1 MGRIIAVCAE
11 KGGVGK
17 STVAVNLAAGLAGLG
32 HRVLLVDLDPQSNAT
47 TTLTDAAELSG
58 GESIAAVLLDKA
70 DPSEVVRASVTAP
83 GVDLLPAHP
92 DLADAAVELVG
103 MPGRDLR
110 LRAALGGLPG
120 YDFTIIDTAP
130 GRGLLS
136 LNALAAATE
145 ILIPLDPSRY
155 ALAGVES
162 LLALAGDVR
171 RFLPHPGNPSA
182 PRLLGLVLNRVARN
196 RTHADAEKE
205 LRTHFG
211 DRLLAVVPAAVAVDA
226 AGWANRPVVLADPA
240 SAPSLVLLEL
250 AQRIATNATAAAN
263 NAA

>member
-11 KGGVGK
+11 KGGCGK
-17 STVAVNLAAGLAGLG
+17 STVAVNLAAALG
-32 HRVLLVDLDPQSNAT
+32 GMGRRVLLVDMDPQCNAT

-162 LLALAGDVR
+162 LLTLANDVR
-171 RFLPHPGNPSA
+171 RFLAQPGDPLA
-182 PRLLGLVLNRVARN
+182 PRLLGLVLNRVSRN
-196 RTHADAEKE
+196 RTHSDAERE
-205 LRTHFG
+205 LRTAFG
-211 DRLLAVVPAAVAVDA
+211 ERLLAVVPAAVAIDA
-226 AGWANRPVVLADPA
+226 AGWANRPVVLADPT
-240 SAPSLVLLEL
+240 SAPSLVLIAL
-250 AQRIATNATAAAN
+250 AERIANHATTAA